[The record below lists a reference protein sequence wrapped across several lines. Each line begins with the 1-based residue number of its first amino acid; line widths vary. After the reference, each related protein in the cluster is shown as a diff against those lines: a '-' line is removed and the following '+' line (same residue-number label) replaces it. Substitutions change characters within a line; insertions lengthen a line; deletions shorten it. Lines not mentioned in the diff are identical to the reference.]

1 MRYAQLTAP
10 ATVPAGVTF
19 TATARF
25 VNQGNIPITDGSVH
39 LRAPAGWKVVPVAR
53 RATLS
58 LPAGE
63 STTRS
68 FRVTAPEQAQGNTPT
83 LTATLSSA
91 GIDGAGDVLRDDD
104 DPGAAR
110 DYREVT
116 YDGGRRSGAV
126 RSRHG
131 EAD

>member
-1 MRYAQLTAP
+1 M
-10 ATVPAGVTF
+10 TF

-25 VNQGNIPITDGSVH
+25 INQGNIPITDGSVH
-39 LRAPAGWKVVPVAR
+39 LRSPAGWKVVPVAR

-63 STTRS
+63 STTRN

-91 GIDGAGDVLRDDD
+91 GIDGAGD
-104 DPGAAR
+104 
-110 DYREVT
+110 
-116 YDGGRRSGAV
+116 
-126 RSRHG
+126 
-131 EAD
+131 